1 MDNNGMSVWSGPAT
15 FKANCQLE
23 IGSWPFDNQ
32 TCELGFGSY
41 TYGIGRMDIKL
52 FEDKSG
58 EFTSKYIVNVL
69 AGFQNICVFHVYE
82 VLMLN

>member
-1 MDNNGMSVWSGPAT
+1 MDNNGMCVWSGPAT

-52 FEDKSG
+52 FQDKSG
-58 EFTSKYIVNVL
+58 EFTSK
-69 AGFQNICVFHVYE
+69 
-82 VLMLN
+82 